1 MTKYIKPGLHLSLA
15 CDRFH

>member
-15 CDRFH
+15 CDRFN